1 VKRVSRPSV
10 VLLRGHNA
18 NVWDLRPLELLQDD
32 FDLRVLVTGSNLHD
46 LTGLGLPRV
55 DAATPR
61 DRLPVPQ
68 RAAGA
73 AAYAL
78 GERYLDLQR
87 HLAGA
92 DIVHSAE
99 IHSWFSAQAAGLK
112 DRLGFKLV
120 LTAWE
125 TLPFL
130 GTYRWPRE
138 RRYRTATIPKVDRV
152 LAATRRTSD
161 TLALE
166 GVDPALVEVSPP
178 GIALERFA
186 PPADHRPGAAGE
198 PHTVLSAGRLVWEK
212 GHQDVLRAVAALRR
226 GIVGPGRA
234 DVRALILGDGPERGR
249 LEAYAAELGLTAAG
263 AVEFR
268 ATVPYDEVPAV
279 YHASSALV
287 LASLVT
293 KGWEEQFGMVLV
305 EALAAGLP
313 VIACDTGAIPEVTD
327 GHATL
332 VPPGDWRG
340 IAAALL
346 AGPLA
351 APPATRAPV
360 PAELLRQVSAEAAA
374 ARTAAAYRTA
384 LGS

>member
-1 VKRVSRPSV
+1 VDAVSRPSV

-18 NVWDLRPLELLQDD
+18 NVWDLRPLEALQDE

-46 LTGLGLPRV
+46 LTGLGLPQV
-55 DAATPR
+55 AAPTPR

-78 GERYLDLQR
+78 GERYSGLEAL
-87 HLAGA
+87 LAGA

-99 IHSWFSAQAAGLK
+99 IHSWFSAQAAALK
-112 DRLGFKLV
+112 GRLGFKLV

-138 RRYRTATIPKVDRV
+138 RRYRQAVVPVVDRV
-152 LAATRRTSD
+152 LAATQRTAD

-166 GVDPALVEVSPP
+166 GVDPARVAVSPP
-178 GIALERFA
+178 GIALERFTA
-186 PPADHRPGAAGE
+186 PNDHVAGAVGDV
-198 PHTVLSAGRLVWEK
+198 HTVLSAGRLVWEK

-226 GIVGPGRA
+226 GIVGPGRG
-234 DVRALILGDGPERGR
+234 DVRALIVGDGPERGK
-249 LEAYAAELGLTAAG
+249 LEAYAAELGLGDG

-268 ATVPYDEVPAV
+268 ATVPYDEIPKI
-279 YHASSALV
+279 YWASSALV
-287 LASLVT
+287 LGSLVT
-293 KGWEEQFGMVLV
+293 KAWEEQFGMVLV

-313 VIACDTGAIPEVTD
+313 VIATDTGAIPEVTA

-340 IAAALL
+340 MAAALL
-346 AGPLA
+346 EGPLA
-351 APPATRAPV
+351 QASAARQVPPAA
-360 PAELLRQVSAEAAA
+360 LLERVSAPAAA
-374 ARTAAAYRTA
+374 ARTREAYNLV
-384 LGS
+384 LGR

>member
-1 VKRVSRPSV
+1 MSRPSV

-18 NVWDLRPLELLQDD
+18 NVWDLRPLEALQDE

-46 LTGLGLPRV
+46 LTGLGLPQV
-55 DAATPR
+55 SAPAPR

-78 GERYLDLQR
+78 GERYSGLEQL
-87 HLAGA
+87 LAGA
-92 DIVHSAE
+92 DVVHSAE

-112 DRLGFKLV
+112 SKLGFKLV

-138 RRYRTATIPKVDRV
+138 RRYRRAVVPQVDRV
-152 LAATRRTSD
+152 LAATQRTAD

-166 GVDPALVEVSPP
+166 GVDPARVAVSPP
-178 GIALERFA
+178 GIALERFTA
-186 PPADHRPGAAGE
+186 PNDHAAGAVGT

-226 GIVGPGRA
+226 GIVGPVRD
-234 DVRALILGDGPERGR
+234 DVRALIVGDGPERSK
-249 LEAYAAELGLTAAG
+249 LEAYAAELGLTDAG

-268 ATVPYDEVPAV
+268 ATVPYDEIPAI
-279 YHASSALV
+279 YWASSALV
-287 LASLVT
+287 LGSLVT
-293 KGWEEQFGMVLV
+293 KAWEEQFGMVLV

-313 VIACDTGAIPEVTD
+313 VIATDTGAIPEVTD

-351 APPATRAPV
+351 QAPATRATP
-360 PAELLRQVSAEAAA
+360 PAALLERVSAPAAA
-374 ARTAAAYRTA
+374 ARTREAYNMV
-384 LGS
+384 LGR

>member
-1 VKRVSRPSV
+1 VSRPSV
-10 VLLRGHNA
+10 VLLRGHNV
-18 NVWDLRPLELLQDD
+18 NVWDLRPLELLAGD
-32 FDLRVLVTGSNLHD
+32 FDLKVLVTGSNLHD
-46 LTGLGLPRV
+46 LSGLGLEQVPV
-55 DAATPR
+55 VAPR
-61 DRLPVPQ
+61 DRLPVPA

-78 GERYLDLQR
+78 GERYTDLEP
-87 HLAGA
+87 HLRGA

-99 IHSWFSAQAAGLK
+99 IHSWFSAQAAALK
-112 DRLGFKLV
+112 AKLGFKLV

-138 RRYRTATIPKVDRV
+138 KRYRQAVVPHVDRV
-152 LAATRRTSD
+152 LAATQRTAD

-166 GVDPALVEVSPP
+166 GVDPALVSVSQP

-186 PPADHRPGAAGE
+186 APADLAPAPSGT

-226 GIVGPGRA
+226 GIVGPGRD
-234 DVRALILGDGPERGR
+234 DVRALILGDGPERKK
-249 LEAYAAELGLTAAG
+249 LEAYARELGLDG

-268 ATVPYDEVPAV
+268 STVPYDEIPQV
-279 YHASSALV
+279 YWSSSALV

-293 KGWEEQFGMVLV
+293 KAWEEQFGMVLV
-305 EALAAGLP
+305 EAMAAGLP
-313 VIACDTGAIPEVTD
+313 VVACDTGAIPEVTD
-327 GHATL
+327 GAAAL
-332 VPPGDWRG
+332 VAPGDWRG
-340 IAAALL
+340 IARALL

-351 APPATRAPV
+351 GPPAARVAPRADIL
-360 PAELLRQVSAEAAA
+360 ERVSASAAA
-374 ARTAAAYRTA
+374 ERTREAYNSV
-384 LGS
+384 LL

>member
-1 VKRVSRPSV
+1 MSRPSV

-18 NVWDLRPLELLQDD
+18 NVWDLRPLEALQDE

-46 LTGLGLPRV
+46 LAGLGLPQV
-55 DAATPR
+55 AAGTPR

-78 GERYLDLQR
+78 GERYRDLEQ
-87 HLAGA
+87 HLTGA
-92 DIVHSAE
+92 DVVHSAE

-120 LTAWE
+120 LTVWE

-138 RRYRTATIPKVDRV
+138 RRYRTATIPQVDRV
-152 LAATRRTSD
+152 LAATRRTAD
-161 TLALE
+161 TLTLE
-166 GVDPALVEVSPP
+166 GVDPARVEVSAP

-186 PPADHRPGAAGE
+186 APADHAPGAPGT

-234 DVRALILGDGPERGR
+234 DVRALILGDGPERSK

-268 ATVPYDEVPAV
+268 QTVPYDQIPAV
-279 YHASSALV
+279 YHAASALV
-287 LASLVT
+287 LGSLVT
-293 KGWEEQFGMVLV
+293 KAWEEQFGMVLV
-305 EALAAGLP
+305 EAMAAGLP
-313 VIACDTGAIPEVTD
+313 VIACDTGAIPEVTS
-327 GHATL
+327 GHAAL
-332 VPPGDWRG
+332 VAPGDWRG
-340 IAAALL
+340 MAAALL
-346 AGPLA
+346 EGPLA
-351 APPATRAPV
+351 SAPATRAAP
-360 PAELLRQVSAEAAA
+360 PTELLERVSARAAA
-374 ARTAAAYRTA
+374 RRTAAAYRTV

>member
-1 VKRVSRPSV
+1 VSRPSV
-10 VLLRGHNA
+10 VLLRGHNV
-18 NVWDLRPLELLQDD
+18 NVWDLRPLEALQDE

-46 LTGLGLPRV
+46 LTGLGLPQASAR
-55 DAATPR
+55 TPR

-78 GERYLDLQR
+78 GERYSDLEH

-99 IHSWFSAQAAGLK
+99 IHSWFSAQAAALK

-152 LAATRRTSD
+152 LAATRRTAD

-166 GVDPALVEVSPP
+166 GVDPALVEVSSP
-178 GIALERFA
+178 GIALERFT
-186 PPADHRPGAAGE
+186 PPAGHRPGAPGT

-226 GIVGPGRA
+226 GIVGPGRS
-234 DVRALILGDGPERGR
+234 DVRALVLGDGPERGK
-249 LEAYAAELGLTAAG
+249 LEAYAAELGLTAPG

-268 ATVPYDEVPAV
+268 ATVPYDEIPAA
-279 YHASSALV
+279 YHQASALV
-287 LASLVT
+287 LGSLVT

-305 EALAAGLP
+305 EAMAAGLP
-313 VIACDTGAIPEVTD
+313 VIATDTGAIPEVTD
-327 GHATL
+327 GHAAL

-346 AGPLA
+346 DGPLA
-351 APPATRAPV
+351 AAPATRV
-360 PAELLRQVSAEAAA
+360 PPPAALLERCSAAA
-374 ARTAAAYRTA
+374 AAVRTRAAYRA
-384 LGS
+384 VLGT

>member
-1 VKRVSRPSV
+1 MSRPSV

-18 NVWDLRPLELLQDD
+18 NVWDLRPLEALQDE

-46 LTGLGLPRV
+46 LTGLGLPQV
-55 DAATPR
+55 DAPAPR

-78 GERYLDLQR
+78 GERYSGLEAL
-87 HLAGA
+87 LAGA

-112 DRLGFKLV
+112 SKLGFKLV

-138 RRYRTATIPKVDRV
+138 RRYRKAVVPQVDRV
-152 LAATRRTSD
+152 LAATQRTAD

-166 GVDPALVEVSPP
+166 GVDPARVAVSPP
-178 GIALERFA
+178 GIALERFTA
-186 PPADHRPGAAGE
+186 PNDHAAGAVGA

-226 GIVGPGRA
+226 GIVGPGRD
-234 DVRALILGDGPERGR
+234 DVRALIVGDGPERGK
-249 LEAYAAELGLTAAG
+249 LEAYAQELGLGG

-268 ATVPYDEVPAV
+268 ATVPYDEIPAI
-279 YHASSALV
+279 YWASSALV
-287 LASLVT
+287 LGSLVT
-293 KGWEEQFGMVLV
+293 KAWEEQFGMVLV

-313 VIACDTGAIPEVTD
+313 VIATDTGAIPEVTD

-351 APPATRAPV
+351 QAPATRATP
-360 PAELLRQVSAEAAA
+360 PAALLQRVSAPAAA
-374 ARTAAAYRTA
+374 ARTREAYNSV
-384 LGS
+384 LGR

>member
-1 VKRVSRPSV
+1 V

-18 NVWDLRPLELLQDD
+18 NVWDLRPLEALQDE

-46 LTGLGLPRV
+46 LTGLELAQVR
-55 DAATPR
+55 AATPR

-78 GERYLDLQR
+78 GERYLDLER

-92 DIVHSAE
+92 DVVHGAE
-99 IHSWFSAQAAGLK
+99 IHSWFSAQAAALK
-112 DRLGFKLV
+112 DRLGFRLV

-138 RRYRTATIPKVDRV
+138 RRYRQATIPKVDRV
-152 LAATRRTSD
+152 LAATRRTAD

-166 GVDPALVEVSPP
+166 GVDPALVGVSAP
-178 GIALERFA
+178 GIALERFTA
-186 PPADHRPGAAGE
+186 PAGHVPGAPGT

-226 GIVGPGRA
+226 GIVGPGRD
-234 DVRALILGDGPERGR
+234 DVRALLVGDGPEGGK
-249 LEAYAAELGLTAAG
+249 LEAYAAELGLG
-263 AVEFR
+263 PDAVELR
-268 ATVPYDEVPAV
+268 ATVPYDQIPAI

-287 LASLVT
+287 LGSLVT
-293 KGWEEQFGMVLV
+293 RAWEEQFGMVLV
-305 EALAAGLP
+305 EAMAAGLP
-313 VIACDTGAIPEVTD
+313 VIATDTGAIPEVTA

-332 VPPGDWRG
+332 VAPGDWRG
-340 IAAALL
+340 MAQALL
-346 AGPLA
+346 DGPLA
-351 APPATRAPV
+351 AAPATRVAP
-360 PAELLRQVSAEAAA
+360 PAALLEQVSAPAA
-374 ARTAAAYRTA
+374 ARRTRDAYNLV
-384 LGS
+384 LGRS